1 MRRLAADAGLPL
13 PEFHSDR
20 QANEFKLTLFLH
32 NLLTEEDHTWLRNY
46 AGSTLGPDEA
56 KVLIYVRA
64 TGAVDNTACR
74 DFCGSDTLAA
84 SMVLRRLRDRGLLE
98 KRGAG
103 SRTIT
108 PWPVM
113 SLVPTPESA
122 QSELPLDVPADT
134 PPVGQPQPAEA
145 VAGQQACNPQLAT
158 LPPELATLLATLQGR
173 ISSEALRDGIRRL
186 CQWAPLSGDQLAT
199 LLGKDRDYL
208 ATNTYTHELTAN
220 YVAATLES
228 AKHPT
233 GVCSPEDKS
242 IEERDLNCWRRV
254 KFARG
259 APLESTQPRSTADGI
274 ERYVAEHREPVTC
287 ASAIGA
293 TTLTVYLHQRVST
306 GQCCSQGRAYQR
318 KVAVAD
324 FSGVWLCDIKS
335 AGDQGCAGFAA
346 GVAAIHLPDRCLF

>member
-1 MRRLAADAGLPL
+1 MIEIRNVGYSLKEPAQLGMPGSRLRNPAIAAVLHDLHLAEAKGTGIRAMRRLAADAGLPL

-103 SRTIT
+103 SRTYYT
-108 PWPVM
+108 LAGNEPR
-113 SLVPTPESA
+113 PTLESA

-173 ISSEALRDGIRRL
+173 ISSEALRNGIRRL
-186 CQWAPLSGDQLAT
+186 CQWAPQSGDQLAT

-208 ATNTYTHELTAN
+208 RNKHLIPMVRDGQLRFRYP
-220 YVAATLES
+220 ES
-228 AKHPT
+228 AKHPHQAY
-233 GVCSPEDKS
+233 VAPEDK
-242 IEERDLNCWRRV
+242 RND
-254 KFARG
+254 
-259 APLESTQPRSTADGI
+259 
-274 ERYVAEHREPVTC
+274 
-287 ASAIGA
+287 
-293 TTLTVYLHQRVST
+293 
-306 GQCCSQGRAYQR
+306 
-318 KVAVAD
+318 
-324 FSGVWLCDIKS
+324 
-335 AGDQGCAGFAA
+335 
-346 GVAAIHLPDRCLF
+346 